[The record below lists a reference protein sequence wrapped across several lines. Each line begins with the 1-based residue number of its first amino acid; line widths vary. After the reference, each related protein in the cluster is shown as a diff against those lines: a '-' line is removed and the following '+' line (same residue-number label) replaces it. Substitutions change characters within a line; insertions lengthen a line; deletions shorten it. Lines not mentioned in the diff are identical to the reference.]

1 MTKKNCYNC
10 INIRIFKKNL
20 CSLDKVYIV
29 DIQNYSCDRFQ
40 ENTEKIKLEEKKQ
53 QLLVKEKSK

>member
-1 MTKKNCYNC
+1 
-10 INIRIFKKNL
+10 
-20 CSLDKVYIV
+20 V